1 LPFDDVLFGTENYLS
16 IRHKIR
22 KLFMDQTA
30 AKLTLLATEA
40 AACRG
45 CRLSATRSNVVFADG
60 NFRSPLFL
68 LGEAPGREEDL
79 QGVPFVGRSGKLL
92 DRLLTEETGITR
104 SNYYIAN
111 IIKCRPPDN
120 RNPLPDEVDACRHFL
135 TDQISLVSPK
145 VILALG
151 NFAAKTLL
159 QSPDGITKLRGNV
172 FDIDVAGVSYKVV
185 PTFHPS
191 YVLRAGAV
199 AMAQMRSDL
208 VRAKRLLSSQ

>member
-1 LPFDDVLFGTENYLS
+1 
-16 IRHKIR
+16 
-22 KLFMDQTA
+22 MDQTA
-30 AKLTLLATEA
+30 LKLSLLAEEA
-40 AACRG
+40 SACRR
-45 CRLSATRSNVVFADG
+45 CRLSETRSKAVFADG

-68 LGEAPGREEDL
+68 IGEAPGREEDL

-92 DRLLTEETGITR
+92 DRLLAEELGITR

-135 TDQISLVSPK
+135 TDQISLVVPE

-151 NFAAKTLL
+151 NFAAKTVL
-159 QSPDGITKLRGNV
+159 QSPEGITKLRGNV
-172 FDIDVAGVSYKVV
+172 FDIDVNGTLFKVV

-191 YVLRAGAV
+191 YVLRAGAL

-208 VRAKRLLSSQ
+208 IRAKKLLLTKY